1 MARSHPPTLL
11 TLLRRTL
18 RSECAVGRGERLLVA
33 VSGGPDSQALLH
45 ALGMLRQ
52 RLGLWLHA
60 HSIDHGLRPEAEAEI
75 DHARRLA
82 KSLGVPF
89 SVARLNVPAGG
100 NLMARA
106 REARYADLQATQRR
120 LGAGYI
126 VTAHHADDRAETVLL
141 RLLRGTSVSGLA
153 VLPPV
158 GDSRLRPMIR
168 ARKSDVLAHLRRH
181 RVSFA
186 DDPSNLDRRF
196 LRVRVRHELMPL
208 LSELS
213 PGIVDHLNALA
224 DSAAADPLPAL
235 LDESGIPLR
244 LSRSH
249 RQALGL
255 LLARRS
261 RRARVSLPGGRI
273 ARLGKAG
280 IVVEPALG
288 AAKRA
293 KSD

>member
-11 TLLRRTL
+11 THLRRTL
-18 RSECAVGRGERLLVA
+18 RSECAIGRGERLLLA

-45 ALGMLRQ
+45 ALGTLRE

-60 HSIDHGLRPEAEAEI
+60 RSVDHGLRPEAEAEI
-75 DHARRLA
+75 DHARTLA

-89 SVARLNVPAGG
+89 SVGTLRVPAGG

-106 REARYADLQATQRR
+106 RDARYADLQAARRR

-141 RLLRGTSVSGLA
+141 RLLRGTSVAGLA
-153 VLPPV
+153 ILPPV
-158 GDSRLRPMIR
+158 GDERLRPMIR

-208 LSELS
+208 LSDLS
-213 PGIVDHLNALA
+213 PGIVDHLNSLA

-235 LDESGIPLR
+235 LDEAGIPLR

-249 RQALGL
+249 RHAIGL
-255 LLARRS
+255 LLSRRS
-261 RRARVSLPGGRI
+261 RRARVSLPGGRV

-280 IVVEPALG
+280 IVVERDLG